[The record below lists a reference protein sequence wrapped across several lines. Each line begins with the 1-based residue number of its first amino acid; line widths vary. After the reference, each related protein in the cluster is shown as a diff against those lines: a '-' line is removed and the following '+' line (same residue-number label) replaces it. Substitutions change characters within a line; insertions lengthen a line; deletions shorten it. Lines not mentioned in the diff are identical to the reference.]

1 MKSGMMTKAAM
12 MRHTSTSRGR
22 GPSIRQVPS
31 SSFELTG
38 IPIAP
43 HRRTQRVEASISARL
58 SRCSDRLRFVPGVT
72 Y

>member
-22 GPSIRQVPS
+22 GPSIRQVPNS
-31 SSFELTG
+31 SVELTD

-43 HRRTQRVEASISARL
+43 HRRTQRVEAPITARL
-58 SRCSDRLRFVPGVT
+58 RRCSDRLRFIPGM
-72 Y
+72 